1 MNVLFNRVRRIKG
14 LVVLVCAFLFIIGN
28 AYAGPAKVTNARLW
42 ESPEYTRLVL
52 DLSKP
57 VNHKIMMLNGP
68 SRLVLD
74 ILNADK
80 ALSFDGLALK
90 GTPIVGVRSAKRNK
104 GDLRVVLDLKED
116 ADPKSFL
123 LKPNEQYGNRLVV
136 DLYTKSKKKK
146 AAHKTV
152 IKAVPKGQKRDIIVV
167 IDPGHGGEDP
177 GAIGPNRLK
186 EKDVVLSIAKEL
198 KKQINARKGF
208 KAYLTREKDYYI
220 GLRKRTRIARSYN
233 TDLLVS
239 VHADAFKKKQAN
251 GASVFALSNRGATS
265 ETARWLAKK
274 ENSADLIGGVGGVSL
289 EDKDDVLAS
298 VLLDLSSTA
307 SLKASLGVGGRV
319 LKSMGGIARLHKKN
333 VQQAGFV
340 VLKSPDIPSILV
352 ETGFISNPAESK
364 RLKTA
369 SYQKKMAKAIK
380 KGIFAYFNDSPP
392 PGTLLAWKKGHH
404 DFVSLDTGSSR
415 NQGNSLRTSA
425 SKNKKAIRKYV
436 VKKGDTLSHI
446 AVRNDVTLNELR
458 RLNSL
463 RSDSVWVGQRLSVP
477 SS

>member
-1 MNVLFNRVRRIKG
+1 MNVLFDLIRKTSKS
-14 LVVLVCAFLFIIGN
+14 VVFLFVMMNFAHG
-28 AYAGPAKVTNARLW
+28 ALAASAKVTNARLW

-52 DLSKP
+52 DLSTP
-57 VNHKIMMLNGP
+57 VEHKIMMLSGP

-74 ILNADK
+74 IKDAKK
-80 ALSFDGLALK
+80 ASSFDSLELA
-90 GTPIVGVRSAKRNK
+90 GTAISGVRSARRNK
-104 GDLRVVLDLKED
+104 DDLRIVLDLKED
-116 ADPKSFL
+116 AETKSFL
-123 LKPNEQYGNRLVV
+123 LKPNDQYGNRLVV
-136 DLYTKSKKKK
+136 DLYTKSKKTKVAQKK
-146 AAHKTV
+146 AL
-152 IKAVPKGQKRDIIVV
+152 KAVPSGQKRDIIVV

-198 KKQINARKGF
+198 RNQINSQQGF

-239 VHADAFKKKQAN
+239 VHADAFKKSQAN

-319 LKSMGGIARLHKKN
+319 LRSMGNVARLHKKS

-352 ETGFISNPAESK
+352 ETGFISNPGESRK
-364 RLKTA
+364 LKTA
-369 SYQKKMAKAIK
+369 SYQKQMAKAIK
-380 KGIFAYFNDSPP
+380 KGILAYFNDSPP
-392 PGTLLAWKKGHH
+392 PGTLLAWKKGRH
-404 DFVSLDTGSSR
+404 DFA
-415 NQGNSLRTSA
+415 NNN
-425 SKNKKAIRKYV
+425 NKSMKKYV

-446 AVRNDVTLNELR
+446 AMRNDVSLNELR

-463 RSDSVWVGQRLSVP
+463 RSDNVWVGQRLSVP